1 MNDRVSPRFSLRVVA
16 LAVYWLALLVLPHI
30 VQTRVASVQYSDKI
44 AHFVAFAGLGLLMA
58 WGVSAAGRITFAR
71 YVIVL
76 AVIAIYAAADETIQA
91 FVPHRFGDILDWLAD
106 VSGAVAG
113 LTAHYLT
120 MLALSTL
127 AKGSSPDVPPL
138 GAQEAD

>member
-44 AHFVAFAGLGLLMA
+44 AHFVAFAGLGMLMA
-58 WGVSAAGRITFAR
+58 WVASAAGRMSFAK
-71 YVIVL
+71 YAVVF
-76 AVIAIYAAADETIQA
+76 AVIALYAGADEIMQA
-91 FVPHRFGDILDWLAD
+91 FVPHRFGDIFDWLAD

-113 LTAHYLT
+113 LAAHGLT
-120 MLALSTL
+120 TLVLSTL
-127 AKGSSPDVPPL
+127 ARDSSPDVPPL
-138 GAQEAD
+138 